1 VLRAACRADRLDQT
15 VATEC
20 KGDGDLLQ
28 GLTLKNTKT
37 GETSELPVN
46 GLFYAIG
53 EWGGGSFRCDILP
66 DRCGPLTLACCPNR
80 R

>member
-1 VLRAACRADRLDQT
+1 MSRAAYPVPRTPCRADRHQT

-28 GLTLKNTKT
+28 GLSLKNTKT

-53 EWGGGSFRCDILP
+53 ECGGVLIPLCYSSWLLP
-66 DRCGPLTLACCPNR
+66 
-80 R
+80 